1 MNMDG
6 MDMGTSSSMD
16 MGTMVAMTMASMTGM
31 DMGPMTDTAAAITT
45 AMAGMTDMGMGTMT
59 SMSGMPASTSMGM
72 MDMGGSSNGSSTA
85 AAMVMSCKM
94 SMLWNWYTIDTCII
108 SSTWKNS
115 TRGRFAGTCI
125 GVFLM
130 VVATQWLRRLHLEW
144 NNKLIERRAIE
155 KRNYLKA
162 LGIEDSDLNIKD
174 ILSDEEKEK
183 IVNEGY
189 FATVFIPILEA
200 LKHKWLLKWT
210 DKNTTSVYRNF
221 LDHVIE
227 AGLFTI
233 QWTLTHLIML
243 LYMYFN
249 GYIIISTFLGALF
262 GRILFGYE
270 PLCTCKCSS
279 ANDDGNF
286 CEGVEDV
293 KNCCS

>member
-1 MNMDG
+1 MEG

-16 MGTMVAMTMASMTGM
+16 MGSMAAMTIASMTGM
-31 DMGPMTDTAAAITT
+31 DMGSMTSTAAAAVTS
-45 AMAGMTDMGMGTMT
+45 AMSGMSEMAMGTMT
-59 SMSGMPASTSMGM
+59 SMSGMTASTSMSM
-72 MDMGGSSNGSSTA
+72 MDMGGSASATSTA
-85 AAMVMSCKM
+85 AAMEMSCKM

-108 SSTWKNS
+108 SKTWKNS

-125 GVFLM
+125 GVFFM
-130 VVATQWLRRLHLEW
+130 VVATQWLRRLNIEW

-155 KRNYLKA
+155 KRNYLKT
-162 LGIEDSDLNIKD
+162 LGIEDSDLNTKD
-174 ILSDEEKEK
+174 ILTDEEKEK
-183 IVNEGY
+183 IINEGY
-189 FATVFIPILEA
+189 IATALIPILEA

-210 DKNTTSVYRNF
+210 DKKTTNVYRNF
-221 LDHVIE
+221 IDHVIE

-262 GRILFGYE
+262 GKILFGYE
-270 PLCTCKCSS
+270 PLCTCKCST

-286 CEGVEDV
+286 CEGVEDTR
-293 KNCCS
+293 KCCS